1 MIAMSVRE
9 APETPTG
16 GQPRREIGVPT
27 VSVIIPS
34 LNAAPYIRAAIG
46 SVLAQTHP
54 VLEIIVADG
63 GSNDG
68 TQEIV
73 AGYGEPVRLL
83 DQRKAGRKGI
93 AAGRNLGIEA
103 ASGEWLAFL
112 DADDWW
118 DARKTAEQLAAI
130 EKCPGAALSYTG
142 VCTVMEESGERQ
154 VHTPLSPGAIWP
166 RLRWNNALG
175 ASTVLARRSAM
186 IALGC
191 FREDL
196 IGFEDWEMWV
206 RMRLHHSFACCPEP
220 LSFYRILPHGISH
233 NLQKHLDGIPQVC
246 GSTMVAGLTGWRRWV
261 VQRRLWAAQLYGAVV
276 IAREYRA
283 PQAMSLLWRS
293 LAHWPFPAFL
303 PIRYKALLIMLVR
316 RGTG

>member
-9 APETPTG
+9 APETPAG

-34 LNAAPYIRAAIG
+34 LNAAPYIRAAID

-63 GSNDG
+63 GSKDG

-83 DQRKAGRKGI
+83 DQRKSGRKGI

-103 ASGEWLAFL
+103 AWGDWLAFL

-118 DARKTAEQLAAI
+118 DPRKTAEQLVAI

-142 VCTVMEESGERQ
+142 VCLVSEESGERQ
-154 VHTPLSPGAIWP
+154 LHSPLSPSAIWP
-166 RLRWNNALG
+166 RLRWKNAVG
-175 ASTVLARRSAM
+175 ASTVLARRNAM
-186 IALGC
+186 IGLGG

-220 LSFYRILPHGISH
+220 LSFYRILPHSVSH
-233 NLQKHLDGIPQVC
+233 DVQKHLDGIPQVC
-246 GSTMVAGLTGWRRWV
+246 QSSGQNVWR
-261 VQRRLWAAQLYGAVV
+261 
-276 IAREYRA
+276 
-283 PQAMSLLWRS
+283 
-293 LAHWPFPAFL
+293 
-303 PIRYKALLIMLVR
+303 
-316 RGTG
+316 